1 MVLLVLSPSC
11 HPPPHHLMVF
21 PRLFGL
27 EQGAVAFAAA
37 KRGPGE
43 REQLVA
49 SESPVEEFV
58 VRGRR
63 VLVKRD
69 DKVHSSMH
77 FVFLVSSK
85 GRSCYVLGARLS
97 SNTFSF
103 VFISLPGKKG

>member
-1 MVLLVLSPSC
+1 MLASGYWP
-11 HPPPHHLMVF
+11 
-21 PRLFGL
+21 

-69 DKVHSSMH
+69 DKVLATTAV
-77 FVFLVSSK
+77 FVSIVSSGGK
-85 GRSCYVLGARLS
+85 V
-97 SNTFSF
+97 
-103 VFISLPGKKG
+103 VFFW